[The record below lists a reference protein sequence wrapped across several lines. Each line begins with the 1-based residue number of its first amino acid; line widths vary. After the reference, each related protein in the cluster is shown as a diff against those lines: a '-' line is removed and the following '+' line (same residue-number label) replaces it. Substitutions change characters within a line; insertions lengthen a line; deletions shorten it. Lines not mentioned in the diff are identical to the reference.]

1 MTEHLAF
8 ISRPTGLIRP
18 LALGLCV
25 VLLSACAVG
34 PDYQTPSM
42 AAPAQFKAA
51 EGWRAATPGD
61 AMGDGLVGGVEPFDQ
76 RVQLR
81 IPVHLLSLIHI

>member
-25 VLLSACAVG
+25 VLLSA
-34 PDYQTPSM
+34 
-42 AAPAQFKAA
+42 
-51 EGWRAATPGD
+51 
-61 AMGDGLVGGVEPFDQ
+61 
-76 RVQLR
+76 
-81 IPVHLLSLIHI
+81 